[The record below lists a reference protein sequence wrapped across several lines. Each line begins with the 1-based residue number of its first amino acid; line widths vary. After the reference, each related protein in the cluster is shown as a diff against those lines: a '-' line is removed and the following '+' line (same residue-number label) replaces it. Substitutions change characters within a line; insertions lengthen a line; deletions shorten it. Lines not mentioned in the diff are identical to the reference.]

1 MEGASGV
8 LALVLAET
16 AAGSVAVVWST
27 RLWGAVKRG
36 FFILTMSVT
45 LACALLATLAAST
58 GRDPA
63 AGATGEVAVVLLAAV
78 SVVLAVSLVALIL
91 RRGGVGRAAGITG
104 IPIGL
109 AGLVALAALAETSLP
124 LAVLKLLAGA
134 ALMGTVTVGLLLGH
148 WYLVD
153 RGLARGHI
161 RRLAMVVIAAVALQ
175 AAVVLGAGVFEDV
188 DPTPG
193 FSPFLTVGGPGVW
206 LTIVLGMVAITG
218 LIAIL
223 TRASLRE
230 ETPRAV
236 QAATG
241 FLYLAVITA
250 FTAELAAKV
259 RFLG

>member
-16 AAGSVAVVWST
+16 AAGSVAVLWSA

-36 FFILTMSVT
+36 FFVLTMAVA
-45 LACALLATLAAST
+45 LACALLATLAASA

-63 AGATGEVAVVLLAAV
+63 AGPAGDLAVVLLAAT
-78 SVVLAVSLVALIL
+78 SVALAASLVALIL
-91 RRGGVGRAAGITG
+91 RRVGVGRAAGLLG
-104 IPIGL
+104 IPVG
-109 AGLVALAALAETSLP
+109 AAALVALARLAETSLL
-124 LAVLKLLAGA
+124 LAALQLLAGA
-134 ALMGTVTVGLLLGH
+134 AFMGAVAVGLLLGH

-153 RGLARGHI
+153 RGLPRDHI
-161 RRLAMVVIAAVALQ
+161 RRLAVLVIAAVAVQ
-175 AAVVLGAGVFEDV
+175 AGVVLGAGLLEDV
-188 DPTPG
+188 APTPG
-193 FSPFLTVGGPGVW
+193 FSPFLTVGGAGTW

>member
-16 AAGSVAVVWST
+16 AAGSAAVLWSA

-36 FFILTMSVT
+36 FFVLTTAVA
-45 LACALLATLAAST
+45 LACGLLATLAAAG

-63 AGATGEVAVVLLAAV
+63 VGVGGEAAVVLLSSV
-78 SVVLAVSLVALIL
+78 SVALAVSLVALIL
-91 RRGGVGRAAGITG
+91 RRGGVGRVA
-104 IPIGL
+104 GL
-109 AGLVALAALAETSLP
+109 ASIPMGAAALVTLGSLAETSLP
-124 LAVLKLLAGA
+124 VAVIQLLSGA
-134 ALMGTVTVGLLLGH
+134 AFMGAVTVGLLLGH

-153 RGLARGHI
+153 RGLARDHI
-161 RRLAMVVIAAVALQ
+161 QRLAVVLIGAVAVQ
-175 AAVVLGAGVFEDV
+175 AAVVLVAGLLEDV
-188 DPTPG
+188 APTPG

-230 ETPRAV
+230 QTPRAV

-241 FLYLAVITA
+241 FFYLAVITA

>member
-16 AAGSVAVVWST
+16 AAGSVAVLWST
-27 RLWGAVKRG
+27 LLWGAVKRG
-36 FFILTMSVT
+36 FFVLTMSVA
-45 LACALLATLAAST
+45 LACALLATLAASA

-63 AGATGEVAVVLLAAV
+63 AGAVGDLAVVLITVTSIPLAF
-78 SVVLAVSLVALIL
+78 SLVALIL
-91 RRGGVGRAAGITG
+91 RRGAAGRALGLMG
-104 IPIGL
+104 IPLGI
-109 AGLVALAALAETSLP
+109 AALVAFARLSEAPLALATLQ
-124 LAVLKLLAGA
+124 LLAGSAFMGA
-134 ALMGTVTVGLLLGH
+134 AMVGLLLGH

-161 RRLAMVVIAAVALQ
+161 HRL
-175 AAVVLGAGVFEDV
+175 AVVLIVAVAVQAVVVLVSGLFAEVS
-188 DPTPG
+188 PTPG
-193 FSPFLTVGGPGVW
+193 FSPFLTVGGGVW
-206 LTIVLGMVAITG
+206 LTIVMGMVGITG
-218 LIAIL
+218 LIAVL

-230 ETPRAV
+230 QTPRAV

-259 RFLG
+259 PFLG

>member
-16 AAGSVAVVWST
+16 AAGSVAVVWSA

-36 FFILTMSVT
+36 FFVLTMSVA
-45 LACALLATLAAST
+45 LACALLATLAASG

-63 AGATGEVAVVLLAAV
+63 AGAAGDLAVVLLAAT
-78 SVVLAVSLVALIL
+78 SVVLALSLVALII
-91 RRGGVGRAAGITG
+91 RRGGMGRAAGLLG
-104 IPIGL
+104 VP
-109 AGLVALAALAETSLP
+109 AGAAALVALARLAETSLL
-124 LAVLKLLAGA
+124 LATLQLLAGA
-134 ALMGTVTVGLLLGH
+134 AFMGAVTVGLLLGH

-153 RGLARGHI
+153 RGLPRDHI
-161 RRLAMVVIAAVALQ
+161 RRLAVVVIAAVAVQ
-175 AAVVLGAGVFEDV
+175 AAAVLLAGLLEDV
-188 DPTPG
+188 APTGG
-193 FSPFLTVGGPGVW
+193 FSPFLTAGGAGIW
-206 LTIVLGMVAITG
+206 LTIVLGMIAITG
-218 LIAIL
+218 LIAVL